1 MMWTQSIENFIN
13 NFCFGMLLC
22 SMVFYWIYAFCDIY
36 IFSNLGKW
44 SVIGANCTMFFLLI
58 GRGLYS
64 NHFPLSNL
72 YEALIFLSWSVTLIH
87 LIMDYYLKSGSI
99 IGGMTTPTAL
109 FLNGFASF
117 QLPESMQKFSPLVP
131 ALKSNWLMMHVT
143 VMLLS
148 YATLICGS
156 IVAIGY
162 LFLHWQPKQNRGG
175 FPGRNPL
182 ATNPS
187 FKQLDQ
193 ISFKSISIGFPLL
206 TLGIISGSVWANEAW
221 GSYWSWDPKETWSL
235 ITWIIFAV
243 YLHLRLTAQNEIHS
257 AFVATG
263 GFFVVWICF
272 LGVNFVAKGLHSY
285 GWLFS

>member
-1 MMWTQSIENFIN
+1 MENWLN
-13 NFCFGMLLC
+13 NFSFFILFC
-22 SMVFYWIYAFCDIY
+22 SMGFYWIRAFFNLP
-36 IFSNLGKW
+36 IFSFLGRF
-44 SVIGANCTMFFLLI
+44 SVIGGNVSMLFLLI
-58 GRGLYS
+58 SRGFVQ
-64 NHFPLSNL
+64 NHFPLSNF
-72 YEALIFLSWSVTLIH
+72 YEALVFLSWSLTFIQ
-87 LIMDYYLKSGSI
+87 IIIEYYLKNSYQFI

-131 ALKSNWLMMHVT
+131 ALQSNWLMMHVT

-148 YATLICGS
+148 YATLICGCIIS
-156 IVAIGY
+156 IGY
-162 LFLHWQPKQNRGG
+162 LFLYKSKSGVLHQRVP
-175 FPGRNPL
+175 F
-182 ATNPS
+182 S
-187 FKQLDQ
+187 QLDQ
-193 ISFKSISIGFPLL
+193 MSFRSISIGFPLL

-243 YLHLRLTAQNEIHS
+243 YLHLRLTKVPQNEIKS

-272 LGVNFVAKGLHSY
+272 LGVNFLSKGLHSY
-285 GWLFS
+285 GWFFS

>member
-1 MMWTQSIENFIN
+1 
-13 NFCFGMLLC
+13 MLLC
-22 SMVFYWIYAFCDIY
+22 SMVFYWIRAFFDIY

-44 SVIGANCTMFFLLI
+44 SVIGANCTMFVLLI
-58 GRGLYS
+58 CRGLQS

-117 QLPESMQKFSPLVP
+117 QLPDSMHKFSALVP

-156 IVAIGY
+156 LVAIGY
-162 LFLHWQPKQNRGG
+162 LFLHWRLEAAAEGSQG
-175 FPGRNPL
+175 
-182 ATNPS
+182 S

-235 ITWIIFAV
+235 ITWIIFAI

-257 AFVATG
+257 AVVATA

-285 GWLFS
+285 GWLF